1 MSLLQLGGG
10 KGEQAAEGPP
20 LASPGGEISF
30 SVRAIVEARKL
41 LEGEG
46 GQLFRVGVSK
56 GGCSG
61 WNYEICTAEE
71 AASDDTVFHFDGDL
85 PVVMS
90 PKAIELLFG
99 MVINYKVNFMG
110 QGFVFENPNASSTCG
125 CGISFSL

>member
-1 MSLLQLGGG
+1 MGLIQLGGG
-10 KGEQAAEGPP
+10 KGEQTAEGPP

-30 SVRAIVEARKL
+30 SIRAIVEARKL
-41 LEGEG
+41 LAGEG

-61 WNYEICTAEE
+61 WNYEISTAEE

-90 PKAIELLFG
+90 PKAIELLSG
-99 MVINYKVNFMG
+99 MRINYTVSL
-110 QGFVFENPNASSTCG
+110 QERGFVFENPNAESTCG
-125 CGISFSL
+125 CGISFGV

>member
-10 KGEQAAEGPP
+10 NKEETPEGPP

-30 SVRAIVEARKL
+30 SPRAIAEARKL
-41 LEGEG
+41 LEREG
-46 GQLFRVGVSK
+46 GKLFRVGVTK

-61 WNYEICTAEE
+61 WNYELSTAEE
-71 AASDDTVFHFDGDL
+71 ENSDDTLFHFDETL

-99 MVINYKVNFMG
+99 MVINYKVSFMG
-110 QGFVFENPNASSTCG
+110 EGFVFENPNASNTCG